1 MPTFAHHVAVP
12 ADHHGRVPLPALPA
26 GRRVVS
32 RQETPESLHRVA
44 GRLAG
49 SLGFDVQQIEALL
62 GGSPGTA
69 RR

>member
-1 MPTFAHHVAVP
+1 MPTFAHHVTVP
-12 ADHHGRVPLPALPA
+12 ADRGGRVPLPALPA

-44 GRLAG
+44 GRLAD

-62 GGSPGTA
+62 GGSPRAA